1 MLYKV
6 KSNKDQL
13 LVVRITTEQQNA
25 LKRISKKKRTSI
37 PQLIRAY
44 IETEELKLIESEYD
58 QATLFARTV
67 EEEQQYLNRVVN
79 LFTTISQR
87 TGRVMIPV
95 KKVKPGKVT
104 HRVKRRKL
112 IGYKR
117 VKQKGVR
124 LNE

>member
-1 MLYKV
+1 LLYKV

-58 QATLFARTV
+58 QATLFARTA

-87 TGRVMIPV
+87 TGRVLIPA
-95 KKVKPGKVT
+95 KKVRPGKVT
-104 HRVKRRKL
+104 GRVKRRKL
-112 IGYKR
+112 IAYKKA
-117 VKQKGVR
+117 KQKGVR